1 MRRAETCFAALL
13 SHSGRGD
20 RTSVGISTWTRH
32 WRPQGR
38 IYSRTLQ
45 VSTKKLVDGTIDPD
59 NARPTAD
66 FSWPVWDVALAEYV
80 TSPNDKILMAAHPE
94 VRWFALGDFFD
105 QVWYLRQY
113 GVPLE

>member
-1 MRRAETCFAALL
+1 MDKALAAAGPDLL
-13 SHSGRGD
+13 AYSSSFVTPSGA
-20 RTSVGISTWTRH
+20 T
-32 WRPQGR
+32 
-38 IYSRTLQ
+38 
-45 VSTKKLVDGTIDPD
+45 TKKLVDGTIDPD

-66 FSWPVWDVALAEYV
+66 FSWPVWDVALAEFV

-113 GVPLE
+113 GVPLD

>member
-1 MRRAETCFAALL
+1 MDRALAAAGPDIFAY
-13 SHSGRGD
+13 
-20 RTSVGISTWTRH
+20 TSSFVTPTGATI
-32 WRPQGR
+32 
-38 IYSRTLQ
+38 
-45 VSTKKLVDGTIDPD
+45 KKLIDGSVDP
-59 NARPTAD
+59 NNVRPTAD

-80 TSPNDKILMAAHPE
+80 TSPNDKILMEAHPE